1 MSKKGNHTIYE
12 NINTICNYIFRSKPK
27 KQGDMIRFSF
37 TSACFAC
44 EHYFINQT
52 KKMDAFVSKF
62 VNDEKRMSQLIPE
75 SIDKEITILTGL
87 EKNNKED
94 HDSRFFLAFFF
105 YICMFLKYV
114 QKPDENINRLP
125 DLMEPSPDE
134 LFSRIIILGQQYN
147 SNTTFRDHKK
157 TTLICGLGNF
167 FHFYGNHLRILENEG
182 KITEDHFLK
191 ITDAWELLKRIE
203 NAADID
209 VFSKECKPKEFKSL
223 NYDNP
228 LQSHF
233 VNCVFECIFN
243 ELLTNEKISYAFP
256 QYLKDIMQVKEKIEK
271 VRPSSRFSIFT
282 RYFIF

>member
-1 MSKKGNHTIYE
+1 MSKGNQEVYE
-12 NINTICNYIFRSKPK
+12 HLNTICNYIHRGKSQNQK
-27 KQGDMIRFSF
+27 KIIRFMY
-37 TSACFAC
+37 TMATFAC
-44 EHYFINQT
+44 EHYFINQPKNLDT
-52 KKMDAFVSKF
+52 FVRKF
-62 VNDEKRMSQLIPE
+62 VNNEERISQLIP
-75 SIDKEITILTGL
+75 IDKELNILTGL
-87 EKNNKED
+87 EKNEQHVTTN
-94 HDSRFFLAFFF
+94 RFFIGLFF
-105 YICMFLKYV
+105 YICMFLKYI
-114 QKPDENINRLP
+114 QEKKENINFVP
-125 DLMEPSPDE
+125 DLMKTSPDE

-147 SNTTFRDHKK
+147 SINNYSDHKK

-167 FHFYGNHLRILENEG
+167 FHFYGNHLRILENKG

-209 VFSKECKPKEFKSL
+209 VFTKECKPKEFKSL

-243 ELLTNEKISYAFP
+243 ELLTNEKICHAFP
-256 QYLKDIMQVKEKIEK
+256 QYLNDMMNVKEKMEN
-271 VRPSSRFSIFT
+271 VRPSSRFSIFI